1 MHKELGG
8 NIVKSNKTVKIIV
21 FIAMLLPAILIISIM
36 TGAKKETVSTAD
48 SEKLPIIMYHSLLR
62 DEKLQN
68 DYTISPTLFEND
80 LKYLTENGYTT
91 VVVKDLTDYVYGK
104 KSLPEKCIMLT
115 FDDGYYNNY
124 YYALPLLEKYNCK
137 AVVSPIASVSE
148 KFTETKDISVTYGHI
163 TFDDIKEMSDSGY
176 VEIQNHSYDMHSLKS
191 RKGVSQKSGESDETY
206 KSVLTEDVAKA
217 QTLLE
222 NATGKKP
229 TCFVYPF
236 GAKNDLTEKLIKE
249 MGFSCTL
256 TCTEKPNIITK
267 NPDSLYELG
276 RYRRDRNETMQNLL
290 IRIDTQS

>member
-1 MHKELGG
+1 M
-8 NIVKSNKTVKIIV
+8 KSNKTVKIIIFTALFLSAV
-21 FIAMLLPAILIISIM
+21 ILISIM
-36 TGAKKETVSTAD
+36 TGAVKETTAD
-48 SEKLPIIMYHSLLR
+48 TDSVKLPVIMYHSLLK

-68 DYTISPTLFEND
+68 DYTVSPTLFEND
-80 LKYLTENGYTT
+80 LKYLAENGYTT

-137 AVVSPIASVSE
+137 AVISPIASVSE

-163 TFDDIKEMSDSGY
+163 TFDDMKEMSDSGY
-176 VEIQNHSYDMHSLKS
+176 VENSESFVRYAFFEITKGCLPKAGRVTKHINLFL
-191 RKGVSQKSGESDETY
+191 RKMLS
-206 KSVLTEDVAKA
+206 KA
-217 QTLLE
+217 QGLLE

-276 RYRRDRNETMQNLL
+276 RYRRDRNESMQNLL
-290 IRIDTQS
+290 IRIEMQS

>member
-1 MHKELGG
+1 M
-8 NIVKSNKTVKIIV
+8 KSNKTVKIIV

-36 TGAKKETVSTAD
+36 TGAKKETTAD
-48 SEKLPIIMYHSLLR
+48 TDSVKLPVIMYHSLLK

-68 DYTISPTLFEND
+68 DYTVSPTLFEND

>member
-1 MHKELGG
+1 M
-8 NIVKSNKTVKIIV
+8 KSNKTVKIIV
-21 FIAMLLPAILIISIM
+21 FIAMFLPAILIISIM

-48 SEKLPIIMYHSLLR
+48 SVKLPIIMYHSLLR

-137 AVVSPIASVSE
+137 AVISPIASVSE

-191 RKGVSQKSGESDETY
+191 RKGVSQKSGESDEAY
-206 KSVLTEDVAKA
+206 KSILTEDVAKA

>member
-1 MHKELGG
+1 M
-8 NIVKSNKTVKIIV
+8 KSNKTVKIIIFTALFLSAV
-21 FIAMLLPAILIISIM
+21 ILISVM
-36 TGAKKETVSTAD
+36 TGAVKETTAD
-48 SEKLPIIMYHSLLR
+48 TDSVKLPVIMYHSLLK

-68 DYTISPTLFEND
+68 DYTVSPTLFEND
-80 LKYLTENGYTT
+80 LKY
-91 VVVKDLTDYVYGK
+91 LTDYVYGK

-137 AVVSPIASVSE
+137 AVISPIASVSE

-163 TFDDIKEMSDSGY
+163 TFDDMKEMSDSGY

-191 RKGVSQKSGESDETY
+191 RKGVLPKAGESDEAY
-206 KSVLTEDVAKA
+206 KSILTEDVVKA
-217 QTLLE
+217 QGLLE

-276 RYRRDRNETMQNLL
+276 RYRRDRNESMQNLL
-290 IRIDTQS
+290 IRIEMQS

>member
-1 MHKELGG
+1 M
-8 NIVKSNKTVKIIV
+8 KSNKTVKIIIFTALFLSAV
-21 FIAMLLPAILIISIM
+21 ILISVM
-36 TGAKKETVSTAD
+36 TGATKETTAD
-48 SEKLPIIMYHSLLR
+48 TDSVKLPVIMYHSLLK

-91 VVVKDLTDYVYGK
+91 VVVKDLTDYAYGK

-124 YYALPLLEKYNCK
+124 YYVLPLLEKYNCK
-137 AVVSPIASVSE
+137 AVISPIASVSE

-163 TFDDIKEMSDSGY
+163 TFDDMKEMSDSGY

-191 RKGVSQKSGESDETY
+191 RKGVLPKAGESDESY
-206 KSVLTEDVAKA
+206 KSILTDDVAKA
-217 QTLLE
+217 QALLE

-276 RYRRDRNETMQNLL
+276 RYRRDRSESMQNLL
-290 IRIDTQS
+290 IRIETQT

>member
-1 MHKELGG
+1 M
-8 NIVKSNKTVKIIV
+8 KSNKTVKIIIFTALFLSAV
-21 FIAMLLPAILIISIM
+21 ILISVM
-36 TGAKKETVSTAD
+36 TGAVKETTAD
-48 SEKLPIIMYHSLLR
+48 TDSVKLPVIMYHSLLK

-68 DYTISPTLFEND
+68 DYTVSPTLFEND
-80 LKYLTENGYTT
+80 LNYLTENGYTT

-137 AVVSPIASVSE
+137 AVISPIASVSE

-163 TFDDIKEMSDSGY
+163 TFDDMKEMSDSGY

-191 RKGVSQKSGESDETY
+191 RKGVLPKAGESDEAY
-206 KSVLTEDVAKA
+206 KSILTEDVVKA
-217 QTLLE
+217 QGLLE

-256 TCTEKPNIITK
+256 TCTEKPNIITN

-276 RYRRDRNETMQNLL
+276 RYRRDRNESMQNLL
-290 IRIDTQS
+290 IRIEMQS

>member
-1 MHKELGG
+1 M
-8 NIVKSNKTVKIIV
+8 KSNKTVKIIIFTALFLSAV
-21 FIAMLLPAILIISIM
+21 ILISVM
-36 TGAKKETVSTAD
+36 TGATKETTAD
-48 SEKLPIIMYHSLLR
+48 TDSVKLPVIMYHSLLK

-68 DYTISPTLFEND
+68 DYTVSPTLFEND

-137 AVVSPIASVSE
+137 AVISPIASVSE

-163 TFDDIKEMSDSGY
+163 TFDDMKEMSDSGY

-191 RKGVSQKSGESDETY
+191 RKGVLPKAGESDEAY
-206 KSVLTEDVAKA
+206 KSILTEDVVKA
-217 QTLLE
+217 QGLLE
-222 NATGKKP
+222 NATSKKP

-276 RYRRDRNETMQNLL
+276 RYRRDRNESMQNLL
-290 IRIDTQS
+290 IRIETQS

>member
-1 MHKELGG
+1 
-8 NIVKSNKTVKIIV
+8 
-21 FIAMLLPAILIISIM
+21 M
-36 TGAKKETVSTAD
+36 TGATKETTAD
-48 SEKLPIIMYHSLLR
+48 TDSVKLPVIMYHSLLK

-68 DYTISPTLFEND
+68 DYTVSPTLFEND
-80 LKYLTENGYTT
+80 LKYLTENSYTT

-137 AVVSPIASVSE
+137 AVISPIASVSE

-163 TFDDIKEMSDSGY
+163 TFDDMKEMSDSGY

-191 RKGVSQKSGESDETY
+191 RKGVLPKAGESDEAY
-206 KSVLTEDVAKA
+206 KSILTEDVVKA
-217 QTLLE
+217 QGLLE

-256 TCTEKPNIITK
+256 TCTEKPNIITN

-276 RYRRDRNETMQNLL
+276 RYRRDRNESMQNLL
-290 IRIDTQS
+290 IRIEMQS

>member
-1 MHKELGG
+1 M
-8 NIVKSNKTVKIIV
+8 
-21 FIAMLLPAILIISIM
+21 
-36 TGAKKETVSTAD
+36 
-48 SEKLPIIMYHSLLR
+48 
-62 DEKLQN
+62 QN
-68 DYTISPTLFEND
+68 DYTVSPTLFEND

-91 VVVKDLTDYVYGK
+91 VVVKDLTDYAYGK

-137 AVVSPIASVSE
+137 AVISPIASVSE

-163 TFDDIKEMSDSGY
+163 TFDDMKEMSDSGY

-191 RKGVSQKSGESDETY
+191 RKGVLPKAGESDEAY
-206 KSVLTEDVAKA
+206 KSILTEDVVKA
-217 QTLLE
+217 QGLLE

-276 RYRRDRNETMQNLL
+276 RYRRDRSESMQNLL
-290 IRIDTQS
+290 IRIETQS

>member
-1 MHKELGG
+1 
-8 NIVKSNKTVKIIV
+8 
-21 FIAMLLPAILIISIM
+21 
-36 TGAKKETVSTAD
+36 
-48 SEKLPIIMYHSLLR
+48 
-62 DEKLQN
+62 
-68 DYTISPTLFEND
+68 
-80 LKYLTENGYTT
+80 
-91 VVVKDLTDYVYGK
+91 
-104 KSLPEKCIMLT
+104 MLT

-137 AVVSPIASVSE
+137 AVISPIASVSE

-163 TFDDIKEMSDSGY
+163 TFYDMKEMSDSGY

-191 RKGVSQKSGESDETY
+191 RKGVLPKAGESDEAY
-206 KSVLTEDVAKA
+206 KSILTEDVVKA
-217 QTLLE
+217 QGLLE

-276 RYRRDRNETMQNLL
+276 RYRRDRNESMQNLL
-290 IRIDTQS
+290 IRIEMQS

>member
-1 MHKELGG
+1 M
-8 NIVKSNKTVKIIV
+8 KSNKTIKILI
-21 FIAMLLPAILIISIM
+21 FMAILLPAILLMSIIKGS
-36 TGAKKETVSTAD
+36 TKETMAETD
-48 SEKLPIIMYHSLLR
+48 SVKLPIIMYHSLLK
-62 DEKLQN
+62 DPKLQN

-91 VVVKDLTDYVYGK
+91 VVVKDLNDYVYGK

-124 YYALPLLEKYNCK
+124 YYAFPLLKKYKCK
-137 AVVSPIASVSE
+137 AVISPIASMSE
-148 KFTETKDISVTYGHI
+148 KFSETKDISATYGHI
-163 TFDDIKEMSDSGY
+163 TFDDMKEMSDSGY

-191 RKGVSQKSGESDETY
+191 RKGVSQKAGESDETY
-206 KSVLTEDVAKA
+206 KSNLTEDVTKA

-236 GAKNDLTEKLIKE
+236 GAKSDSTEKFIKE

-256 TCTEKPNIITK
+256 TCTEEPNVITK

-276 RYRRDRNETMQNLL
+276 RYRRDGRESMQNLL
-290 IRIDTQS
+290 IRINTKS

>member
-1 MHKELGG
+1 M
-8 NIVKSNKTVKIIV
+8 KSNKTVKIIIFTAFFLSAV
-21 FIAMLLPAILIISIM
+21 ILISVM
-36 TGAKKETVSTAD
+36 TGAVKETTAD
-48 SEKLPIIMYHSLLR
+48 TDSLKLPVIMYHSLLK

-68 DYTISPTLFEND
+68 DYTVSPALFEND

-137 AVVSPIASVSE
+137 AVISPIASVSE

-163 TFDDIKEMSDSGY
+163 TFDDMKEMSDSGY

-191 RKGVSQKSGESDETY
+191 RKGVLPKAGESDEAY
-206 KSVLTEDVAKA
+206 KSILTEDVVKA
-217 QTLLE
+217 QGLLE

-236 GAKNDLTEKLIKE
+236 GAKNNLTEKLIKE

-276 RYRRDRNETMQNLL
+276 RYRRDRNESMQNLL
-290 IRIDTQS
+290 IRIETQS